1 MLGPAR
7 GSFPLPDIISRRQD
21 NGHEIHNVLD
31 TQPTSSS
38 EMVLSVAERPVVPA
52 CSACTRG
59 QWRGLVRAAAN
70 HQAICRRVSAPRSRR
85 PAERSAPGLRTR
97 AGTDTVRGVGVLQ
110 LLIGLGL
117 LARSRI
123 AWLSAIGI
131 TVVQLALGIH
141 PASGHFITY
150 QTVYVAVLLVA
161 LVLTRDWFD
170 RSSFTGATL
179 FAVASVLVLMI
190 YGVLGSYLLG
200 AGFLPQITNLPTAFY
215 FTIVT
220 MATVGYGDIVPK
232 TNEARLF
239 VVSVIVLGLTVF
251 ATALTAVVGPAVQNR
266 INRTLGQRRKRMK
279 RVNHFII
286 TGNGALAHNTARELR
301 QRGEPVLVIAND
313 PAANFGDSEV
323 MVGDPLELETL
334 REAGG
339 KQARGILALS
349 DEDTENAFVV
359 LTVHELGSDAKT
371 VAAVSSRK
379 NLERVRRVHPDMVL
393 AAPVLG
399 SEALVMALT
408 EEKID
413 GDWLLGRLLDVKPS
427 ST

>member
-1 MLGPAR
+1 MATK
-7 GSFPLPDIISRRQD
+7 FPPLWRHSRRLYQ
-21 NGHEIHNVLD
+21 
-31 TQPTSSS
+31 SWSY
-38 EMVLSVAERPVVPA
+38 
-52 CSACTRG
+52 
-59 QWRGLVRAAAN
+59 
-70 HQAICRRVSAPRSRR
+70 RSRTDLWFPHVPLAIAVGGAGLFALLPTIR
-85 PAERSAPGLRTR
+85 QYAAEYLHLNLGHLLNALHPVSGHVPELILSGVPR
-97 AGTDTVRGVGVLQ
+97 VVVGVLQ

-123 AWLSAIGI
+123 AWLSAVGMM
-131 TVVQLALGIH
+131 VVQLALAIH
-141 PASGHFITY
+141 ATDQFITY
-150 QTVYVAVLLVA
+150 QIAYVAVLLVA

-170 RSSFTGATL
+170 RSSFAAATL

-190 YGVLGSYLLG
+190 YGVLGSFLLG
-200 AGFLPQITNLPTAFY
+200 ADFSPAITNLPTAFY
-215 FTIVT
+215 FTVVT

-232 TNEARLF
+232 TSDARLF

-266 INRTLGQRRKRMK
+266 INRTLGQRRKKMK

-301 QRGEPVLVIAND
+301 RRGEPVLVIGNE

-323 MVGDPLELETL
+323 MVGDPLELDTL
-334 REAGG
+334 RDAGG
-339 KQARGILALS
+339 KQARAILALS
-349 DEDTENAFVV
+349 DDDAENAFVI
-359 LTVHELGSDAKT
+359 LTVHELASDAKT
-371 VAAVSSRK
+371 VAAVNSRK

-393 AAPVLG
+393 AAPVFG

-413 GDWLLGRLLDVKPS
+413 GDWLLSRLLDVKPR
-427 ST
+427 TT